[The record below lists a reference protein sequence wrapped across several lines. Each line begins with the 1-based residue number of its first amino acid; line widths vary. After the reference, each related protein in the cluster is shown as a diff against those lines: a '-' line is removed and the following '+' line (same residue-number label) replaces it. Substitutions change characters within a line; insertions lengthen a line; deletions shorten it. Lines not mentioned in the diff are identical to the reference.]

1 MISNSR
7 YEFEQNNYSNV
18 SSSQDRMDSTLMKY
32 YDQNKDFILQDPLP
46 QSQGDLKLH
55 VGGFEGGN
63 SEAYQPS
70 DTMEGKNPDL
80 ITDGTEFFFSPN
92 FNNTLNIGGSPDDT
106 PRATNSLTDVN
117 YYQGW
122 RETNS
127 VSNNLGKSRPNALH
141 RMNTVDGNEYH
152 NHFGKKLGISDQ
164 KMVSSEN
171 KKRNQMWKA
180 NKDVLFGVGGIPTG
194 NPKS

>member
-1 MISNSR
+1 M
-7 YEFEQNNYSNV
+7 
-18 SSSQDRMDSTLMKY
+18 
-32 YDQNKDFILQDPLP
+32 
-46 QSQGDLKLH
+46 LH
-55 VGGFEGGN
+55 VGGVEGGN
-63 SEAYQPS
+63 SEGYQPS
-70 DTMEGKNPDL
+70 GTMEGKNPDL
-80 ITDGTEFFFSPN
+80 ITDGTDFFFSPN

-106 PRATNSLTDVN
+106 PRAENSLTDVN
-117 YYQGW
+117 YYQEW

-127 VSNNLGKSRPNALH
+127 VSNNLGKSRPNARH
-141 RMNTVDGNEYH
+141 RMNTVNGREYH

-180 NKDVLFGVGGIPTG
+180 KKDVLFGVGGIPTG